1 VRSDGIAIGGVGG
14 SGTRLV
20 AGALAAAGY
29 FIGYDLNEASDNL
42 TFSLLFVRREI
53 LDASDDEFRRLV
65 ALFSKTTHTRERF
78 TSDEVALIERAVAAD
93 DLLAAAWRRDRGVR
107 MLRPDREI
115 AAPGAPWAWKE
126 PNTHVIVDRLRS
138 ALPNLRYVHVTR
150 NGLDMAYSANQQQL
164 RRWGESLAGIDPVAP
179 SPRDALAYWCA
190 VHRRIFSL
198 AERMGDDF
206 LAISYDRM
214 CAEPATEL
222 DRLFAFAGCIPEPA
236 QRAAAIASVHPPASI
251 GRFRAHGLDAFDRS
265 HIEYVERAG
274 FAVH

>member
-42 TFSLLFVRREI
+42 AFSLLFARREI
-53 LDASDDEFRRLV
+53 LDASDDEFQRLV
-65 ALFSKTTHTRERF
+65 ALFSKTTHTRDRYTPE
-78 TSDEVALIERAVAAD
+78 EVALIERAVAAD
-93 DLLAAAWRRDRGVR
+93 DLLATAWRRDRGVR

-126 PNTHVIVDRLRS
+126 PNTHVIIDRLR
-138 ALPNLRYVHVTR
+138 AVLPALRYVHVTR
-150 NGLDMAYSANQQQL
+150 NGLDMAYSPNQQQL
-164 RRWGESLAGIDPVAP
+164 RRWGEPLAGVDAAAS
-179 SPRDALAYWCA
+179 SPRDALTYWCA
-190 VHRRIFSL
+190 VHRRVFAL
-198 AERMGDDF
+198 GERMGDDF

-222 DRLFAFAGCIPEPA
+222 DRLFAFAGCVPEPA
-236 QRAAAIASVHPPASI
+236 RRDAAIASIHPPPSI
-251 GRFRAHGLDAFDRS
+251 GRFRAHNLDAFDRTD
-265 HIEYVERAG
+265 IDYVEQAG
-274 FAVH
+274 FAIS

>member
-1 VRSDGIAIGGVGG
+1 MRSDGIAIGGVGG

-42 TFSLLFVRREI
+42 TFTLLFARREI

-65 ALFSKTTHTRERF
+65 ALFSKTTHTRDPY
-78 TSDEVALIERAVAAD
+78 TSDEVALIERAVASD
-93 DLLAAAWRRDRGVR
+93 DLLAAAWRRERALR
-107 MLRPDREI
+107 MLRPDREV

-126 PNTHVIVDRLRS
+126 PNTHVVVDRLRG

-150 NGLDMAYSANQQQL
+150 NGLDMAYSTNQQQL
-164 RRWGESLAGIDPVAP
+164 RRWGEPLAGIDAIAP

-190 VHRRIFSL
+190 VHRRVFAL

-222 DRLFAFAGCIPEPA
+222 DRLFAFAGCVPEPA
-236 QRAAAIASVHPPASI
+236 QREAAIASVHPPPSI
-251 GRFRAHGLDAFDRS
+251 GRFRAHGLDAFDRAD
-265 HIEYVERAG
+265 IAYVEGAG
-274 FAVH
+274 FVVS